1 MKKKIIIFSSF
12 TFVVIIMVI
21 TKNKQKKLF
30 GAEWENEAIFQI
42 NRQEARAH
50 FFSFETEHLALAGDP
65 NRSKFIQ
72 SLSGTWKFH
81 FSPNPRNT
89 IENFE
94 KNQFSVEKWN
104 NIEVPGHWELQG
116 WSKPVYL
123 NIDYPFIANPPFV
136 SQKNNCVGSYVRM
149 LSLIHI

>member
-1 MKKKIIIFSSF
+1 
-12 TFVVIIMVI
+12 MVI

-42 NRQEARAH
+42 NRQEARSH
-50 FFSFETEHLALAGDP
+50 YFSFETEQLALAGDP

-81 FSPNPRNT
+81 FSSNPGNT

-94 KNQFSVEKWN
+94 KNKITKVINPIFSSICSETW
-104 NIEVPGHWELQG
+104 GFCG
-116 WSKPVYL
+116 
-123 NIDYPFIANPPFV
+123 V
-136 SQKNNCVGSYVRM
+136 SVTIS
-149 LSLIHI
+149 